1 MLLINRCAQYGEG
14 GGKDLC
20 LFFFSLKISNSWF
33 FWVFFITDYFNVLE
47 ILEISLCTKTLE
59 KDIDEHRRRSPLGNE
74 VSRRV
79 LCLVTNFPWFHTWR
93 WISTETCNP
102 NWTDPSH
109 LFKLFIVQ
117 SVISL
122 NSWEC
127 LLLDK
132 YIKLW
137 FNILK
142 TWLCSAKVGHIG
154 DSFSKH
160 FAFLNEVLDLYMCS
174 VVPFNWLFLQFEKQK
189 SVKLFNR
196 TCNISNSGIL
206 VVGITL

>member
-1 MLLINRCAQYGEG
+1 MLFKNNCYYRKTYFAERKSYMLLINRCAQYVEG
-14 GGKDLC
+14 GGKGLC
-20 LFFFSLKISNSWF
+20 LVFFSLKMSISWF
-33 FWVFFITDYFNVLE
+33 FFGFFITDYFNVLE

-122 NSWEC
+122 NSREPPTRQIYC
-127 LLLDK
+127 
-132 YIKLW
+132 
-137 FNILK
+137 
-142 TWLCSAKVGHIG
+142 C
-154 DSFSKH
+154 
-160 FAFLNEVLDLYMCS
+160 DLI
-174 VVPFNWLFLQFEKQK
+174 F
-189 SVKLFNR
+189 
-196 TCNISNSGIL
+196 
-206 VVGITL
+206 